1 MDHTQDSFLTTNSMV
16 KENTKLL
23 TKVCFIKEAGK
34 TGKNTAKVMKNLE
47 MKFTREI
54 FMKDQK
60 QELADI
66 KRNLEL
72 TRVKLKMV
80 K

>member
-1 MDHTQDSFLTTNSMV
+1 MV

-23 TKVCFIKEAGK
+23 TKACFIKEAGA
-34 TGKNTAKVMKNLE
+34 TGKSTAKVTKNLE
-47 MKFTREI
+47 MTFTRVI
-54 FMKDQK
+54 FIMDQK

-80 K
+80 N